1 MVGLAYKVLTIPVA
15 GKSVPCRSYTEIGGI
30 MFSRRSR
37 RWLTFGL
44 GMALALPVL
53 TPLGK
58 AFAADSTKVDSS
70 KLVKADSAKKDTVKK
85 DTAAAAAPAA
95 VAAPAAPAAPTPDR
109 NGSKTGD
116 INSIPAA
123 KAGAPTLLE
132 LENAVGHNIIATN
145 FVWTLIAGFLVMFMQ
160 AGFALVE
167 TGFCRG
173 KNASHTM
180 FMNFTVYFLGMAG
193 FFFTGYALMMG
204 NCAGAS
210 TLGGTPTMNG
220 AFSINLLGKPFQLF
234 GTKGFFLMGD
244 AYDVGAITLFLF
256 QMVFMDTAVTIPTGA
271 MAERWKTTNFVLFS
285 FFMSMFVYPIYGNW
299 VWGNGWLAKLGTN
312 FGLGHG
318 HVDYAGSSVVHMVGG
333 VAALAGAYVLG
344 PRIGK
349 YTRDGK
355 PNAIPGHHIPMAIL
369 GTMILGFGWFGFNAG
384 SSLAG
389 NDLRISIV
397 ATNTMLASSSGGM
410 FSMLY
415 MYILTKKFDPSMT
428 VNGFLAGLVA
438 ITAPCAF
445 VNPVSAFIIGA
456 VSGVLVILA
465 AFFIERKLKIDDPVG
480 AIAVHG
486 CNGAWGVLSLG
497 LFADGTYGDGWN
509 GVSGTV
515 KGLFY
520 GDASQF
526 AAQCIG
532 VLTNF
537 VWVFGCFFIFFKVC
551 DVIWGIR
558 VDKETEVEGLDIPET
573 GVLAY
578 NDFTVSKS

>member
-1 MVGLAYKVLTIPVA
+1 
-15 GKSVPCRSYTEIGGI
+15 
-30 MFSRRSR
+30 
-37 RWLTFGL
+37 
-44 GMALALPVL
+44 
-53 TPLGK
+53 
-58 AFAADSTKVDSS
+58 
-70 KLVKADSAKKDTVKK
+70 
-85 DTAAAAAPAA
+85 
-95 VAAPAAPAAPTPDR
+95 
-109 NGSKTGD
+109 
-116 INSIPAA
+116 
-123 KAGAPTLLE
+123 
-132 LENAVGHNIIATN
+132 
-145 FVWTLIAGFLVMFMQ
+145 
-160 AGFALVE
+160 
-167 TGFCRG
+167 
-173 KNASHTM
+173 
-180 FMNFTVYFLGMAG
+180 
-193 FFFTGYALMMG
+193 
-204 NCAGAS
+204 
-210 TLGGTPTMNG
+210 
-220 AFSINLLGKPFQLF
+220 
-234 GTKGFFLMGD
+234 
-244 AYDVGAITLFLF
+244 
-256 QMVFMDTAVTIPTGA
+256 VTIPTGA
-271 MAERWKTTNFVLFS
+271 MAERWKTTNFVLFA

-299 VWGNGWLAKLGTN
+299 VWGNGWLAKLGSN

-486 CNGAWGVLSLG
+486 CNGAWGALSLG

-509 GVSGTV
+509 GVTGTV

-537 VWVFGCFFIFFKVC
+537 VWVFGTFFIFFKVC

>member
-1 MVGLAYKVLTIPVA
+1 ML
-15 GKSVPCRSYTEIGGI
+15 
-30 MFSRRSR
+30 RRIFQQR
-37 RWLTFGL
+37 RWFAG
-44 GMALALPVL
+44 ALAL
-53 TPLGK
+53 TMFLGSG
-58 AFAADSTKVDSS
+58 AMAATDS
-70 KLVKADSAKKDTVKK
+70 AAKKDSVPAATAQDSVKK
-85 DTAAAAAPAA
+85 DSAAAPAADTAKSAAAPAA
-95 VAAPAAPAAPTPDR
+95 VTPAAPVPDP
-109 NGSKTGD
+109 NGSNTGD
-116 INSIPAA
+116 INAITAA
-123 KAGAPTLLE
+123 KAGEPTLTE
-132 LENAVGHNIIATN
+132 IGNAVGHNIVASN
-145 FVWTLIAGFLVMFMQ
+145 MVWTLVAGFLVMFMQ

-180 FMNFTVYFLGMAG
+180 FMNFSVYFLGMTG
-193 FFFTGYALMMG
+193 FFICGYALMMG
-204 NCAGAS
+204 NCAGVSA
-210 TLGGTPTMNG
+210 LGGTATMTG
-220 AFSINLLGKPFQLF
+220 AFSIDLLGKPFQLF

-256 QMVFMDTAVTIPTGA
+256 EMVFMDTAVTIPTGA

-333 VAALAGAYVLG
+333 VAAFAGALVLG

-349 YTRDGK
+349 FTKDGK

-384 SSLAG
+384 SSLAA
-389 NDLRISIV
+389 NDLRISII
-397 ATNTMLASSSGGM
+397 ATNTMLASASGGVA
-410 FSMLY
+410 SMIY
-415 MYILTKKFDPSMT
+415 MYVLSKKFDPTMV

-445 VNPVSAFIIGA
+445 VNPVSAFVIGA
-456 VSGVLVILA
+456 IAGVLVIVSC
-465 AFFIERKLKIDDPVG
+465 FFIERTLKIDDPVG
-480 AIAVHG
+480 AISVHG
-486 CNGAWGVLSLG
+486 VNGAWGVLSLG

-509 GVSGTV
+509 GVAGPV

-526 AAQCIG
+526 AAQCVG
-532 VLTNF
+532 TLTNF
-537 VWVFGCFFIFFKVC
+537 VWVFGTFFIFFKVC

-558 VDKETEVEGLDIPET
+558 VSKETEVEGLDIPET

-578 NDFTVSKS
+578 NDFTVAKS